1 MKMAQSPIL
10 TQDELLTGVKAHA
23 AANYDKPG
31 EGWDFLIET
40 ANDDEIRKAMGRS
53 KKLPGA
59 IWAVQTNMNLKLL
72 AEARQEMQAA

>member
-1 MKMAQSPIL
+1 MM
-10 TQDELLTGVKAHA
+10 TQDELLAGVKAHA
-23 AANYDKPG
+23 TANYAKEG
-31 EGWDFLIET
+31 EGWDLLIET

-59 IWAVQTNMNLKLL
+59 IWAVQTNLEPEAL

>member
-1 MKMAQSPIL
+1 MNMAQSPIM
-10 TQDELLTGVKAHA
+10 TQDELLAGVKSHA
-23 AANYDKPG
+23 AANYAKEG

-59 IWAVQTNMNLKLL
+59 IWAVQTNLGLKLL